1 MRRIKSDLAVSI
13 LLILCV
19 AGSAG
24 AQPNPVAEAIHAR
37 LDELQFAGDLEIGGA
52 RIAAREIIPEVY
64 ANRDFEPMWTNPSRV
79 EELLA
84 LIQTAPADGLDTS
97 DYHLEPLQAQIA
109 EAETSGAPLD
119 QADLDILLTDSLIR
133 FGYHQLFGK
142 VDAAALDSNINFTRT
157 FFDGRDSVIAI
168 PEIIASP
175 VSLQQQAEASLRRSP
190 FYRNLQRNLAAYRE
204 LAAAGGWPEV
214 PVGDT
219 LRKGDNDTR
228 VTALRQRLIVT
239 GDLPADSDTSSPV
252 FDETLEAA
260 VIRFQARHE
269 LGADGVVGKQ
279 SYEAL
284 NVPVET
290 RIDQLRLSLERL
302 RWVRGDQADRFI
314 AVNIAGYRVF
324 FIDGQDLAWTSRVMV
339 GKTYRQTPVFRGTLS
354 YMEINPT
361 WTVPPTILRNDT
373 LPAIKRDPSY
383 LQGKNMS
390 VIDRDGRKVDP
401 ATIDWQSYSKGIPY
415 SIRQEPGPNN
425 ALGEIKFIFPNKH
438 FVFLHDTP
446 NRSLFARP
454 DRAFS
459 SGCIRVENPFELA
472 RLILNDPATWGQ
484 GALEQVR
491 DTHETKRIKTPKLPV
506 LILYLTASLQPDCSP
521 RFLKDVYQRD
531 AAVLA
536 ALDGPVIITRLESE

>member
-1 MRRIKSDLAVSI
+1 VNRIKPGLVASI
-13 LLILCV
+13 LLILF
-19 AGSAG
+19 AAAPAA
-24 AQPNPVAEAIHAR
+24 AQQDPLAEAINAR

-52 RIAAREIIPEVY
+52 QIAAREIIPAVY
-64 ANRDFEPMWTNPSRV
+64 ANRDFQPMWTSPARIQ
-79 EELLA
+79 ELLA
-84 LIQTAPADGLDTS
+84 LIRTAPADGLETS
-97 DYHLEPLQAQIA
+97 DYFLDPLQSQIA
-109 EAETSGAPLD
+109 KAEASGAPLD
-119 QADLDILLTDSLIR
+119 QADLDILLTESLIR

-142 VDAAALDSNINFTRT
+142 VNAAALDANINFTRE

-175 VSLQQQAEASLRRSP
+175 VSLEKQAEESIDRGP
-190 FYRNLQRNLAAYRE
+190 FYRSLQKHLVDYRQI
-204 LAAAGGWPEV
+204 AAAGGWPEV
-214 PVGDT
+214 PTGET
-219 LRKGDNDTR
+219 LHKGDSDPR
-228 VTALRQRLIVT
+228 VVALRQRLVVT
-239 GDLPADSDTSSPV
+239 GDLPTDSDTSSPV

-260 VIRFQARHE
+260 VIRFQGRHE

-284 NVPVET
+284 NVTVET
-290 RIDQLRLSLERL
+290 RVDQLRLSLERL

-324 FIDGQDLAWTSRVMV
+324 FVDGQDLAWTSRVMV

-361 WTVPPTILRNDT
+361 WTVPPTILRKDT

-383 LQGKNMS
+383 LQSKNMS

-415 SIRQEPGPNN
+415 SIRQEPGPKN

-472 RLILNDPATWGQ
+472 QLIMNEPATWDQ
-484 GALEQVR
+484 AALEKIL
-491 DTHETKRIKTPKLPV
+491 DTHKTKRIKTPKLPV
-506 LILYLTASLQPDCSP
+506 LILYLTASLQPDGSP